1 LVIGRGELQE
11 AVVRFSTRDL
21 LWLTVVAAL
30 VAGWSVDRFRQSRR
44 EDALRKEVR
53 DLEAVKALAEM

>member
-1 LVIGRGELQE
+1 M
-11 AVVRFSTRDL
+11 RFTTRDL

-30 VAGWSVDRFRQSRR
+30 VVGWSVDRFRQSRR

-53 DLEAVKALAEM
+53 DLEAVKALAEMRTMVD